1 MFQYNTNLYN
11 NSSASSNVN
20 YNDYDYYHV
29 NTSPINTSAALNQ
42 YNYYNDSNG
51 YNSYYQNQ
59 QNYQYLSSYSEYQY
73 DSINSSMG
81 YHSNYSNSSYNNFS
95 PVTVSN
101 VDSNQVSSSSNK
113 QSTPVIQNQM
123 LSFPNERDLGEKES
137 NCNEPRG
144 GRNLTIELGKEIFYY
159 MLCLF
164 L

>member
-1 MFQYNTNLYN
+1 MFQYNANPYN
-11 NSSASSNVN
+11 NVPTSSNVN

-29 NTSPINTSAALNQ
+29 NTSPINTSAASNQ

-51 YNSYYQNQ
+51 YNSYYQSQ

-101 VDSNQVSSSSNK
+101 VDSNQVSCNN

-123 LSFPNERDLGEKES
+123 LSFQNEKDLGEKETT
-137 NCNEPRG
+137 CNEHRG
-144 GRNLTIELGKEIFYY
+144 GRNLAIELGKKRFNKT
-159 MLCLF
+159 LCLF